1 MRCQILWISEVGVAS
16 NCLPHWRPG
25 CGQPLEMCPLA
36 NKVSENPLKIKKPKT
51 TTLKTKCRLTIC
63 SSPICCWSNEHV
75 ITCSIHV
82 QSLKFRIL
90 FAAPRIWKLRAVSS
104 TSCPEIR
111 HTENLKQP
119 EKNLKHLS
127 LSLPCVHRIDIFF
140 NDIKLCIYIYNIKS
154 AADEWRA
161 LNSGTYFPNQS
172 FPPIF

>member
-16 NCLPHWRPG
+16 NCLPHWRLG

-51 TTLKTKCRLTIC
+51 TTLKIGTKCRLTIC

-111 HTENLKQP
+111 HTENQKQP
-119 EKNLKHLS
+119 EKNPEKNLKPLSLS
-127 LSLPCVHRIDIFF
+127 LSLPCVYRIDIFL
-140 NDIKLCIYIYNIKS
+140 NDIKLCIYII
-154 AADEWRA
+154 
-161 LNSGTYFPNQS
+161 
-172 FPPIF
+172 